1 MANWTA
7 PPSAGLTGSF
17 FSERLFM
24 GTTPSADQPAPGT
37 EAPVAAARPRK
48 GPRGKIVIFGTWCKG
63 CGICV
68 AFCPT
73 KVLSLDADGHPVVSA
88 PEKCTA
94 CHFCDTHCPDL
105 AIVVTRMQD

>member
-1 MANWTA
+1 MSETINERPTSPEGTVEAGITA
-7 PPSAGLTGSF
+7 SG
-17 FSERLFM
+17 EK
-24 GTTPSADQPAPGT
+24 Q
-37 EAPVAAARPRK
+37 K

-73 KVLSLDADGHPVVSA
+73 GVLALDGDGHPVVVA

-94 CHFCDTHCPDL
+94 CHWCDTHCPDF
-105 AIVVTRMQD
+105 AIVVQRIDE

>member
-1 MANWTA
+1 MSQTLSERKTSPEDRPETFSTETA
-7 PPSAGLTGSF
+7 P
-17 FSERLFM
+17 R
-24 GTTPSADQPAPGT
+24 
-37 EAPVAAARPRK
+37 RK

-73 KVLSLDADGHPVVSA
+73 GVLALDSDGHPIVVA

-94 CHFCDTHCPDL
+94 CHWCDTHCPDL
-105 AIVVTRMQD
+105 AIVVQPIEE